1 MIVLNIPIQEPID
14 SWLADFISQA
24 NRPQDSECYQLL
36 YIGGDWCAPCK
47 ALKPIVEAKVETIV
61 EAKLE
66 RKYTLQA
73 YEVNLDETFDLTSS
87 RLITALPCLLLIHQS
102 KIEAQLSGMIEASA
116 LNALLAK
123 VQPLDTLAMDEDDEL
138 EAQGIVE
145 HIHYL
150 ITQNQIK
157 QAHEYY
163 LNLPS
168 ITKYLPRVQQ
178 IKSLIDL
185 VELSAQ
191 QAAHPSKPIRLAC
204 SHFMALDIEQGLDCL
219 LAQAQ
224 QPSASL
230 ARDLYVLAINTL
242 INKAQA
248 SYYRRQLL
256 QR

>member
-1 MIVLNIPIQEPID
+1 MIVLNIPVQEPID

-24 NRPQDSECYQLL
+24 NRPQDSDAYQLL

-47 ALKPIVEAKVETIV
+47 ALKPIVEAKVK
-61 EAKLE
+61 AKLE
-66 RKYTLQA
+66 ARLEGKKTLQA

-102 KIEAQLSGMIEASA
+102 KIEAQLSGMIESSA

-123 VQPLDTLAMDEDDEL
+123 IQPMEALVIEEDDEL

-145 HIHYL
+145 NIHYL

-163 LNLPS
+163 LNLPA

-191 QAAHPSKPIRLAC
+191 QVAHPSKHIRLAC
-204 SHFMALDIEQGLDCL
+204 GYFKALDIEQGLDCL

-242 INKAQA
+242 INKTQA